1 MRKTIRSQMGNGF
14 KQSRWGTHIVWTSS
28 LIRMERRYRTRVTYQ
43 STLSVIRS
51 NENGWRFRMVLS
63 DFILLSFILHMIM
76 KLLFLLFYRVNR
88 MITNHPQYKHSC
100 LDRLAYFTHPLD
112 HERHKWFLKSLL
124 DSKGEVSLWFKTLLR
139 WHKWLKISIE
149 FLESS
154 QHKSQG
160 K

>member
-51 NENGWRFRMVLS
+51 NENGWRFQMVLS
-63 DFILLSFILHMIM
+63 DFILLNSMLPTIIKQLDIL
-76 KLLFLLFYRVNR
+76 YSNVNHT
-88 MITNHPQYKHSC
+88 ITRKEQLIKYVYGTFDCYTPPQVLVK
-100 LDRLAYFTHPLD
+100 R
-112 HERHKWFLKSLL
+112 KWFVISLL
-124 DSKGEVSLWFKTLLR
+124 EKSVRLWYLCRIWRRCL
-139 WHKWLKISIE
+139 KWLMTFII
-149 FLESS
+149 FLESF
-154 QHKSQG
+154 QRKSQG